1 MISLL
6 PFFEWCEATSIGT
19 GIRESTWLFAGIE
32 AVHLLALAAIGGAV
46 LLVDLRALGLA
57 LRDQPLRAIAKDAY
71 PWLIGSLVVMLATG
85 IALFL
90 SESVKCYYSPPFWV
104 KMFSLLLAMIF
115 TFTIRRRVTT
125 APDGRVPTIWLRVV
139 ALVSLT
145 LWFGVGAGGRGI
157 GFY

>member
-1 MISLL
+1 MSLL
-6 PFFEWCEATSIGT
+6 PFFQWCEATRIGT

-32 AVHLLALAAIGGAV
+32 AAHLLALAVIGGAV
-46 LLVDLRALGLA
+46 LLVDLRSLGLA
-57 LRDQPLRAIAKDAY
+57 LRDQPLRVVAREAY
-71 PWLIGSLVVMLATG
+71 PWLIGSLVIMILTG

-104 KMFSLLLAMIF
+104 KMFSLMLAMIF
-115 TFTIRRRVTT
+115 TFTIRRSVTT
-125 APDGRVPTIWLRVV
+125 APEGRVRPVWLKVV
-139 ALVSLT
+139 AFVSLT